1 MLNSRKMFIQKLIL
15 TFLMSISLFTLIG
28 WVSYKWVNRKRLD
41 TLNSFQGS
49 RAFKDVEYQV
59 ALGPRTPGSQGQQQL
74 IQWVKDELSKSGWE
88 ASIQD
93 VTFNGHDIKN
103 IIGKRQKT
111 SSQNI
116 PWIILGAH
124 YDTRMRADRDSD
136 SQKAQLPVPGANDG
150 ASGVAV
156 ILELGRVVPKDFPV
170 NLWLLFFDAEDNGHI
185 DGWDWS
191 QGSRA
196 FVKDLVTKPD
206 VAIIVD
212 MIGDANLNIYLEGNS
227 TRRINEE
234 IWAQAAE
241 LGYKEFIPI
250 VNYYITDDHTPFLE
264 QGIPAVDIIDIDYP
278 YWHTSADT
286 PDKVS
291 AKSLEIVGKTLIS
304 WLKTY

>member
-1 MLNSRKMFIQKLIL
+1 MINSRKMIILKLLL
-15 TFLMSISLFTLIG
+15 TLLIGLSLFTIIG
-28 WVSYKWVNRKRLD
+28 WVIYKWVNRKPLE
-41 TLNSFQGS
+41 TLNTFQGS

-59 ALGPRTPGSQGQQQL
+59 ALGPRIPGSQGQQQL
-74 IQWVKDELSKSGWE
+74 IQWVKDKLSKSGWDGSVQE
-88 ASIQD
+88 
-93 VTFNGHDIKN
+93 VTINGHDIKN
-103 IIGKRQKT
+103 IIEKRPN
-111 SSQNI
+111 SNSQNI

-124 YDTRMRADRDSD
+124 YDTRLRADRDSD
-136 SQKAQLPVPGANDG
+136 SQKVQLPVPGANDG

-156 ILELGRVVPKDFPV
+156 LLELGRVIPRNLPI
-170 NLWLLFFDAEDNGHI
+170 NLWLVFFDAEDNGHI

-196 FVKDLVTKPD
+196 FVKDLATKPD
-206 VAIIVD
+206 AAIIID

-227 TRRINEE
+227 TRRLSEE
-234 IWAQAAE
+234 IWAQAAK
-241 LGYKEFIPI
+241 LGYKEFIPV
-250 VNYYITDDHTPFLE
+250 VNYYLTDDHTPFLE
-264 QGIPAVDIIDIDYP
+264 QGIPAVDIIDFNYP